1 MIRPNGKAAF
11 AGLLVTLFVLTA
23 GCSNQTP
30 TQGTTRKNEQTSPTT
45 AGKGNESAVTL
56 GEVTLEVTG
65 MS

>member
-1 MIRPNGKAAF
+1 MLRPNRKVEF
-11 AGLLVTLFVLTA
+11 AGLLVTILVLMA

-30 TQGTTRKNEQTSPTT
+30 TQGTQNKDEKTSPTT
-45 AGKGNESAVTL
+45 AGKANESATTL